1 MNRKW
6 NDQHPN
12 HLQSQRIRISRFGAA
27 LANAKVSG
35 FQVKSGCHSAI
46 RGEIHFANVFET
58 RHENGRD
65 RNHGH
70 IVSLDM
76 ALHNGQIIFQG
87 HHGRWFGHY
96 ARPYLRPYLVLTS
109 TTSGT
114 PDSEVL
120 TNWKLND
127 SSFCLERFFAWTLN
141 VRQFAILT
149 RLKKS
154 PNSKPTNKI
163 QQNNPQLGPVPK
175 TYRSAYFQLPC
186 RDDSKF
192 SGKNTASAMS
202 FEQAGQTSNWASIRS
217 LIRLRFVIG
226 GKPSCRHPKE
236 RQFLVE
242 WKISWQIL

>member
-12 HLQSQRIRISRFGAA
+12 HLQSQRIRISCFCAA
-27 LANAKVSG
+27 LANANVSD
-35 FQVKSGCHSAI
+35 FQVNSGCHSAI
-46 RGEIHFANVFET
+46 GGFANVFET

-76 ALHNGQIIFQG
+76 ALHNGRIISRV

-96 ARPYLRPYLVLTS
+96 ARPYLVLTS

-163 QQNNPQLGPVPK
+163 
-175 TYRSAYFQLPC
+175 
-186 RDDSKF
+186 
-192 SGKNTASAMS
+192 
-202 FEQAGQTSNWASIRS
+202 
-217 LIRLRFVIG
+217 
-226 GKPSCRHPKE
+226 
-236 RQFLVE
+236 
-242 WKISWQIL
+242 